1 MIPRLIKVPEKEYS
15 YFLFGPRGCG
25 KSTFLRHHYPPDQHF
40 WVDLIDE
47 RQCEIYANDPMQLRD
62 DWRAKATPEQKHNN
76 LIIIDEIQSVPR
88 LLNTVQLCMD
98 RYDIKFIMTG
108 SSARKLRYGAA
119 NLLAGRA
126 FFYNLYPFSA
136 RELGEQ
142 FDLDDALKFGLL
154 PRAVVLRDEPERR
167 KIFLNNYVSGY
178 LKEEIVAEQLVN
190 DLEPFRDFL
199 KVAAASSGMII
210 NTENVGKQTNI
221 EPLTVGKYFQWLN
234 DTLLGF
240 YLPGYSRSA
249 RTTQADNPKFYFFDT
264 GIMRAAC
271 GALKDDLSAGNY
283 TYGRLFE
290 HLVILEI
297 IKADSD
303 YYKMLN
309 FSYLKTSNG
318 RSSEIDLIVRDGERR
333 VIAIEIKSATSIK
346 SAFIRKYAKLCRSIE
361 YCEPYIF
368 CRVEQAYEE
377 EGVKVM
383 PWFQGVKELF
393 T

>member
-1 MIPRLIKVPEKEYS
+1 MPEGRS
-15 YFLFGPRGCG
+15 FFLFGPRGCG
-25 KSTFLRHHYPPDQHF
+25 KSTFLCHHYPPDKYF
-40 WVDLIDE
+40 WIDLLDE
-47 RQCEIYANDPMQLRD
+47 EQYEIYANKPKRILY
-62 DWRAKATPEQKHNN
+62 DWQSDATPEQKRNN
-76 LIIIDEIQSVPR
+76 LIIIYEIQSAPR
-88 LLNTVQLCMD
+88 LLNTVQLCID
-98 RYDIKFIMTG
+98 RYNINFIMTG

-119 NLLAGRA
+119 NLLAARA
-126 FFYNLYPFSA
+126 FFYNLHPFSA

-142 FDLDDALKFGLL
+142 FDLDDALQFGLL
-154 PRAVVLRDEPERR
+154 PWVVTSRDEPESR
-167 KIFLNNYVSGY
+167 KTFLDNYVSGY
-178 LKEEIVAEQLVN
+178 LREEIIAEQLVN

-210 NTENVGKQTNI
+210 NTKNIAKHTNLD
-221 EPLTVGKYFQWLN
+221 PLTVGKYFQWLN

-249 RTTQADNPKFYFFDT
+249 RSTQATNPKFYFFDT

-271 GALKDDLSAGNY
+271 GVIDDDLTAGNY

-297 IKADSD
+297 IKANSD
-303 YYKMLN
+303 GNKRLN

-318 RSSEIDLIVRDGERR
+318 RSSEIDLIVRDGESRI
-333 VIAIEIKSATSIK
+333 IAIEVKSATSIEPD
-346 SAFIRKYAKLCRSIE
+346 FIRKYAKLCRSIE
-361 YCEPYIF
+361 HCEPYIF
-368 CRVEQAYEE
+368 CRVEQTYEE

-383 PWFQGVKELF
+383 PWLQGVRELF